1 MSRRDIFSIWYV
13 CRGREPAALDSKTPL
28 WITFWLGR
36 ATDLIREWEAENTI
50 GDKEMTIEI
59 NQLEKLK
66 SVRNIEEFTE
76 ISEDSIYNN

>member
-1 MSRRDIFSIWYV
+1 M
-13 CRGREPAALDSKTPL
+13 
-28 WITFWLGR
+28 GR

-50 GDKEMTIEI
+50 RNKEMTIEI